1 MRSNGECDLHPQVHP
16 IVDKDLRLD
25 DFLSFEYGILDL
37 ACIGHGFL
45 GNLSHF
51 AFLLQLVSSII
62 FFVSRLFTMSMSMRS
77 SLLDDILRDWK
88 DHRIIDEFLI
98 GPLSLCKK
106 CPHVQ

>member
-1 MRSNGECDLHPQVHP
+1 MRPPFALTVEVFLCDQMVSVIFIPQVHP

-62 FFVSRLFTMSMSMRS
+62 FFVSRLFTMSMSMKS
-77 SLLDDILRDWK
+77 SLLDDILRD
-88 DHRIIDEFLI
+88 
-98 GPLSLCKK
+98 
-106 CPHVQ
+106 